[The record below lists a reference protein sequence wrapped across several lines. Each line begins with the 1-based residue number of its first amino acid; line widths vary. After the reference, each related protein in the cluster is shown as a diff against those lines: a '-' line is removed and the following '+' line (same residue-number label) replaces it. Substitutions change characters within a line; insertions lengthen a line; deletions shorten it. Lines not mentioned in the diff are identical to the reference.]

1 MAQVTIQKDLRRNR
15 SASLGTAVQ
24 KDFRRNWI
32 IYLMALPII
41 GYYLLFYYQPMYGA
55 VIAFKNFMPAD
66 GIFGSKWVGMKHFI
80 TFFNSPYAFRLVR
93 NTVLISFYSLIFGF
107 PAPLFLA
114 LFLNEINFSPYK
126 RVIQTLTYLPHFIS
140 LVVICSLITSFTASE
155 GLINDIIAFF
165 LGSEARSTLL
175 QNPANFRAV
184 YITSDIW
191 QAIGWGS
198 IIYLASMSGIDSQLY
213 EAAIIDGASR
223 FKRAVHVT
231 LPGIMPTITIMLI
244 LRMGSLM
251 SVGFEKVFLLYNAGI
266 YETADVISTYVYRRG
281 IIDTDWSFSAAVGLF
296 NSVVNFILVVSAN
309 YISRKVSETSL
320 W

>member
-1 MAQVTIQKDLRRNR
+1 MAQVTIQRDLRQNR
-15 SASLGTAVQ
+15 STSFGTAVR
-24 KDFRRNWI
+24 KDFRRNWF
-32 IYLMALPII
+32 IYLMAVPVL
-41 GYYLLFYYQPMYGA
+41 GYYLLFHYQPMYGA

-66 GIFGSKWVGMKHFI
+66 GILGSKWVGMKHFI
-80 TFFNSPYAFRLVR
+80 TFFNSPYAFRLIR
-93 NTVLISFYSLIFGF
+93 NTVLISFYSLVFGF
-107 PAPLFLA
+107 PAPLLLA
-114 LFLNEINFSPYK
+114 LLLNEISFSPYK

-140 LVVICSLITSFTASE
+140 LVVICSLIISFTASE
-155 GLINDIIAFF
+155 GLINDMIAFF

-175 QNPANFRAV
+175 QDPANFRAV
-184 YITSDIW
+184 YVTSGIW
-191 QAIGWGS
+191 QEVGWGS
-198 IIYLASMSGIDSQLY
+198 IIYLASMSRIDAELY

-223 FKRAVHVT
+223 FKRALHVT
-231 LPGIMPTITIMLI
+231 MPGIMPTVTIMLI

-296 NSVVNFILVVSAN
+296 NSIVNFILVVSAN
-309 YISRKVSETSL
+309 YISKKVSETSL

>member
-1 MAQVTIQKDLRRNR
+1 MAQITIQRDLRQNR
-15 SASLGTAVQ
+15 FTSFGTAVR
-24 KDFRRNWI
+24 KDFRRNWF
-32 IYLMALPII
+32 IYLMAVPVL
-41 GYYLLFYYQPMYGA
+41 GYYLLFHYQPMYGA

-66 GIFGSKWVGMKHFI
+66 GILGSKWVGMKHFI
-80 TFFNSPYAFRLVR
+80 TFFNSPYAFRLIR
-93 NTVLISFYSLIFGF
+93 NTVLISFYSLVFGF
-107 PAPLFLA
+107 PAPLLLA
-114 LFLNEINFSPYK
+114 LLLNEISFSPYK

-140 LVVICSLITSFTASE
+140 LVVICSLIISFTASE
-155 GLINDIIAFF
+155 GLINDMIAFF

-175 QNPANFRAV
+175 QDPANFRAV
-184 YITSDIW
+184 YVTSGIW
-191 QAIGWGS
+191 QEVGWGS
-198 IIYLASMSGIDSQLY
+198 IIYLASMSRIDAELY

-223 FKRAVHVT
+223 FKRALHVT
-231 LPGIMPTITIMLI
+231 MPGIMPTVTIMLI

-296 NSVVNFILVVSAN
+296 NSIVNFILVVSAN
-309 YISRKVSETSL
+309 YISKKVSETSL